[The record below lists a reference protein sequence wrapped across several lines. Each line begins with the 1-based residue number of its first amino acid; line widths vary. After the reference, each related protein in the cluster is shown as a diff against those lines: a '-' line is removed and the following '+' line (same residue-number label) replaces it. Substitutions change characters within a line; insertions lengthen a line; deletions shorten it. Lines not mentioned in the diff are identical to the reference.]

1 MKKIT
6 LAILISLTVLIS
18 ANAQKIGS
26 YPIALQT
33 YIKPTKTDY
42 INYQTY
48 NAYTIAKVDEI
59 TLTDIVRLPNMSC
72 LQWADDGD
80 FQIIVEYNTF
90 NNLVSF
96 VRSDTTF
103 LTASKILATVTVYD
117 KLGKQFYAEDFFVEN
132 QYAFVKGIDKNQ
144 TPTEKK
150 AILLKQLINNTLPIF
165 TSKFVNQYVPQV
177 VKRNDAYYTAN
188 FAWLFSFVPKGIAL
202 EVYNNLEKIKATT
215 TLEELQSAIK
225 EQLPFW
231 YNLTEMPQTKE
242 DIHKVMCG
250 YFNLSMMY
258 YILGDEEKSA
268 EYYRQTLN
276 FKSATLKSLNNMAGR
291 YKGYVPSS
299 LFQKPDISQM
309 QVLHDVNLKQTRDMS
324 KTILEHFNFVLEG
337 SILMNDDTKLQG
349 KIIIPRKIV
358 SEKGIINF
366 DKSDYPAR
374 IFTVDNKTIVSSFSK
389 INQIQTDGDNSTY
402 VFSNKEVVLIE
413 HDSPKIKL
421 YRIVFPIESERIVLQ
436 KGNNK
441 AESTPL
447 LTSSK
452 TWFTKFFS
460 DCSVLTQ
467 KIANDEI
474 KIPIEIVRF
483 YDKECK

>member
-18 ANAQKIGS
+18 ANAQKIGL

-231 YNLTEMPQTKE
+231 ISRSIARSISLIDT
-242 DIHKVMCG
+242 
-250 YFNLSMMY
+250 MY
-258 YILGDEEKSA
+258 S
-268 EYYRQTLN
+268 
-276 FKSATLKSLNNMAGR
+276 
-291 YKGYVPSS
+291 
-299 LFQKPDISQM
+299 
-309 QVLHDVNLKQTRDMS
+309 
-324 KTILEHFNFVLEG
+324 
-337 SILMNDDTKLQG
+337 
-349 KIIIPRKIV
+349 
-358 SEKGIINF
+358 
-366 DKSDYPAR
+366 
-374 IFTVDNKTIVSSFSK
+374 SSFF
-389 INQIQTDGDNSTY
+389 D
-402 VFSNKEVVLIE
+402 
-413 HDSPKIKL
+413 IKRAAIYFDCSL
-421 YRIVFPIESERIVLQ
+421 VRI
-436 KGNNK
+436 
-441 AESTPL
+441 
-447 LTSSK
+447 TSSALYSIY
-452 TWFTKFFS
+452 F
-460 DCSVLTQ
+460 
-467 KIANDEI
+467 
-474 KIPIEIVRF
+474 
-483 YDKECK
+483 

>member
-165 TSKFVNQYVPQV
+165 TSKFVN
-177 VKRNDAYYTAN
+177 
-188 FAWLFSFVPKGIAL
+188 
-202 EVYNNLEKIKATT
+202 
-215 TLEELQSAIK
+215 
-225 EQLPFW
+225 
-231 YNLTEMPQTKE
+231 
-242 DIHKVMCG
+242 
-250 YFNLSMMY
+250 
-258 YILGDEEKSA
+258 
-268 EYYRQTLN
+268 
-276 FKSATLKSLNNMAGR
+276 
-291 YKGYVPSS
+291 
-299 LFQKPDISQM
+299 
-309 QVLHDVNLKQTRDMS
+309 
-324 KTILEHFNFVLEG
+324 
-337 SILMNDDTKLQG
+337 
-349 KIIIPRKIV
+349 
-358 SEKGIINF
+358 
-366 DKSDYPAR
+366 
-374 IFTVDNKTIVSSFSK
+374 
-389 INQIQTDGDNSTY
+389 
-402 VFSNKEVVLIE
+402 
-413 HDSPKIKL
+413 
-421 YRIVFPIESERIVLQ
+421 
-436 KGNNK
+436 
-441 AESTPL
+441 
-447 LTSSK
+447 
-452 TWFTKFFS
+452 
-460 DCSVLTQ
+460 
-467 KIANDEI
+467 
-474 KIPIEIVRF
+474 
-483 YDKECK
+483 